1 MTEIFRE
8 LETKQKSVTLY
19 KDQTSKIERLLK
31 KNPRAFQHF
40 MRRAVD
46 LAIEELEEIERNEK

>member
-8 LETKQKSVTLY
+8 LDTKQKSVTLY
-19 KDQTSKIERLLK
+19 KDQMPKIERLLK

-46 LAIEELEEIERNEK
+46 LAIEELERKEK